1 MRATTPSRKGK
12 LLPSRRER
20 TALSD
25 RAPRVDET
33 NVAVAVAP
41 GCRRRR
47 RRSKSRGR
55 CRRRR
60 SERRNSRDATM
71 SEPALTRVPVAPP
84 LLAELRRLCGARVST
99 SPALCAQHGKDESY
113 HPPHAPDAVVFPHTT
128 EEVAAI
134 VKLCAEYRTPVIAFG
149 AGTSLEGHV
158 AALKGGIC
166 LDMSQ
171 MNRILR
177 VNAED
182 LDVSVEAG
190 VTRKQLNAALRDKG
204 LFFPIDPG
212 ADATIGGM
220 AATRASG
227 TNAVRYGTM
236 REAVLSLRVV
246 TADGRDIRTSRRARK
261 SAAGYDLTRL
271 MIGSEG
277 TLGVITEVT
286 LRLHGI
292 PEAIASAVC
301 GFATLGGAVD
311 TVVQAIQ
318 LGVPMARIEILDD
331 VQMRA
336 INRWSKLDYPEVT
349 TLFFEF
355 HGSHASVAEQVETVQ
370 SLAADNGGGEF
381 AWSNR
386 PEERSRLWKARHEAY
401 YAALGLR
408 PGCVGW
414 PTDVC
419 VPIGRLAECIGET
432 KRDLEG
438 ASIPAPILGH
448 VGDGNFHVVF
458 VIDPNRPE
466 ELREA
471 ESLNRRLIDRALAMD
486 GDRKSTRL

>member
-1 MRATTPSRKGK
+1 MAGLTSELVDRLRAVVGDRLNLGEAVRADHGRSE
-12 LLPSRRER
+12 SHFE
-20 TALSD
+20 TAL
-25 RAPRVDET
+25 
-33 NVAVAVAP
+33 
-41 GCRRRR
+41 
-47 RRSKSRGR
+47 
-55 CRRRR
+55 
-60 SERRNSRDATM
+60 
-71 SEPALTRVPVAPP
+71 
-84 LLAELRRLCGARVST
+84 
-99 SPALCAQHGKDESY
+99 
-113 HPPHAPDAVVFPHTT
+113 PDAVAFAHSTDEVVRLVRAC
-128 EEVAAI
+128 VAANVPI
-134 VKLCAEYRTPVIAFG
+134 IPFG
-149 AGTSLEGHV
+149 AGTSIEGNTTPV
-158 AALKGGIC
+158 RGGVTID
-166 LDMSQ
+166 LSE
-171 MNRILR
+171 MNRIVA
-177 VNAED
+177 VNAAD
-182 LDVSVEAG
+182 FDCTIEAG
-190 VTRKQLNAALRDKG
+190 VRREQLNEHLRDSG

-212 ADATIGGM
+212 ANATIGGM
-220 AATRASG
+220 CATRASG

-246 TADGRDIRTSRRARK
+246 TPEGKDIRTARRARK

-292 PEAIASAVC
+292 PETISAATC
-301 GFATLGGAVD
+301 GFQTLAGAVD

-318 LGVPMARIEILDD
+318 LSVPMARIEILDD

-336 INRWSKLDYPEVT
+336 VNRWSKLDYPELT

-355 HGSHASVAEQVETVQ
+355 HGSAASVAEQIDTV
-370 SLAADNGGGEF
+370 SALAAENGGGAF
-381 AWSNR
+381 TWSNR
-386 PEERSRLWKARHEAY
+386 PEERARLWKARHEAY
-401 YAALGLR
+401 YAAVGMR

-466 ELREA
+466 ELAEA
-471 ESLNRRLIDRALAMD
+471 EHLNRRLIERALSMD
-486 GDRKSTRL
+486 GTCTGEHGIGLGKQDWLVTELGDAVDLMRAVKRAIDPKDLFNPGKIFSL